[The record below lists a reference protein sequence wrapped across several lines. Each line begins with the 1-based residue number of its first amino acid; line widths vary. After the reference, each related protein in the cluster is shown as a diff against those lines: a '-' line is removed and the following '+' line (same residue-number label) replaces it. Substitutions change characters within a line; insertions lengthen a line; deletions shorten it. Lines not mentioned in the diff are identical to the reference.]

1 MVHPA
6 LTEKPTKK
14 STIFTS
20 IQTIHH
26 QSLEKFHDQL
36 KQGSQFCHHQ
46 KIFCRSQLFTMKNAE
61 KTVDI
66 KPSYNIN
73 NQKKTL
79 KTKGKKNLTLF
90 GSIIVIRNR

>member
-1 MVHPA
+1 MVHTA
-6 LTEKPTKK
+6 LTEKPTNK
-14 STIFTS
+14 STKFTS
-20 IQTIHH
+20 IQAIHH

-36 KQGSQFCHHQ
+36 KQDSQFCHHQ